1 MTLLDVKLLVDK
13 MEIPLNEFVKKILGG
28 MISGAVESLRDIKEE
43 WKDVRIEIT
52 R

>member
-1 MTLLDVKLLVDK
+1 MDVKLLVDEE
-13 MEIPLNEFVKKILGG
+13 EILLNEFVKKILGG
-28 MISGAVESLRDIKEE
+28 MISGAVESLRDVTEE